1 MQNNGISI
9 KQITGN
15 KSKFG
20 NKTSISM
27 SRYILSL
34 DIIVHIEG
42 NILITLKCKLAY
54 VTLRIR
60 LAKMICIDC
69 FILLLLLTIRQ
80 MCLKSKYRPMV
91 NFCIFKSLDK
101 K

>member
-20 NKTSISM
+20 NKTGISM

-34 DIIVHIEG
+34 VIIVHIEG
-42 NILITLKCKLAY
+42 IIVITLKCKLAY
-54 VTLRIR
+54 VTL
-60 LAKMICIDC
+60 
-69 FILLLLLTIRQ
+69 
-80 MCLKSKYRPMV
+80 
-91 NFCIFKSLDK
+91 
-101 K
+101 

>member
-1 MQNNGISI
+1 MQNNGINI

-27 SRYILSL
+27 IRYIPSL
-34 DIIVHIEG
+34 VVIVHIEG
-42 NILITLKCKLAY
+42 IIVTTLKCKLAC

-60 LAKMICIDC
+60 LAKMICVDC
-69 FILLLLLTIRQ
+69 FIRLLLLTIRQ
-80 MCLKSKYRPMV
+80 MCLKVKYRPMV
-91 NFCIFKSLDK
+91 NFLLLHFCFG
-101 K
+101 